1 MIQTESPTR
10 NDCLGIK
17 YCSQFTITDTIASN
31 VFSRH
36 LIEAR
41 AGSFILLN
49 SDKSNHSNMQLSCCR
64 FFWCLHLIDIFIIM
78 SFLLTNY
85 SLQVSDRQLC
95 QTCFNLCF
103 NFRQHKCYCIG
114 IQNCNEHSEIL
125 DYYTDKAV
133 LR

>member
-10 NDCLGIK
+10 NDYLGIK

-49 SDKSNHSNMQLSCCR
+49 SDKSNHSNM
-64 FFWCLHLIDIFIIM
+64 
-78 SFLLTNY
+78 
-85 SLQVSDRQLC
+85 
-95 QTCFNLCF
+95 
-103 NFRQHKCYCIG
+103 
-114 IQNCNEHSEIL
+114 
-125 DYYTDKAV
+125 
-133 LR
+133 